1 MLMSE
6 LSSRS
11 GVPIATIKYYLRE
24 GLLPPGAATSATRA
38 DYGETHLRRL
48 RLIRAL
54 VDIGEVPVAAIG
66 KILAVVDD
74 DSASVHQMLGTVQYE
89 LGPHPTGPAQDDPD
103 WQAASREVDD
113 LIVDMGWT
121 VAPNAP
127 ARKLLAQTLAA
138 LRSTGSAPP
147 GPGLRTYAEAMAG
160 LAASEVASLDPSARD
175 LSASTPSVGVPSAG
189 DPSARDRSAGDSRV
203 ALAESAIVGMVLHE
217 RVIMALRRLA
227 QEDASARH
235 FGASKQMPWPTDAG
249 QRRLTP
255 ASAD

>member
-38 DYGETHLRRL
+38 DYGETHVRRL

-54 VDIGEVPVAAIG
+54 LDIGEVPVAAIG

-89 LGPHPTGPAQDDPD
+89 LGPHPTGPAEDDPD
-103 WQAASREVDD
+103 WQAASREVND
-113 LIVDMGWT
+113 LIAGMGWT

-127 ARKLLAQTLAA
+127 ARRLLAQTLAA

-175 LSASTPSVGVPSAG
+175 LSASVPSVGAPPAG
-189 DPSARDRSAGDSRV
+189 DPPAGDLSAGDSRV

-227 QEDASARH
+227 QEDASARY
-235 FGASKQMPWPTDAG
+235 FGIAKDSA
-249 QRRLTP
+249 P
-255 ASAD
+255 AD

>member
-89 LGPHPTGPAQDDPD
+89 LGPHPAGPAEDDPD

-235 FGASKQMPWPTDAG
+235 FGAAKQMPWPTEAG
-249 QRRLTP
+249 RLTP